1 MSIVD
6 RFNAF
11 AADFESCIID
21 DNWSRLEKYF
31 LADASYWNVGG
42 PDPKITGRAAI
53 VDYLRDN
60 VASSDRRFASRDLE
74 AVTEPTVTGNKL
86 SRKWRVTYKLP
97 GAPDLVVEG
106 EARYEFEGELIRR
119 LEEEATPASM
129 QRYMEW
135 MEKYG
140 SKLQGNAGSLG

>member
-74 AVTEPTVTGNKL
+74 AIAEPTVTGNKL
-86 SRKWRVTYKLP
+86 SSVRPET
-97 GAPDLVVEG
+97 
-106 EARYEFEGELIRR
+106 ARFHQASTFSHTIRR
-119 LEEEATPASM
+119 
-129 QRYMEW
+129 
-135 MEKYG
+135 
-140 SKLQGNAGSLG
+140 